1 MIKEKTLPMHD
12 LKIFGIYKDGKFTI
26 PKEQV
31 QALQEGKMT
40 DVVALKNL
48 KGKDIQIDN
57 LPARLSIV
65 RGVDGNPSLRIDP
78 VYRSPNSHPQLSTAE
93 KERLIKAEIA
103 NIRKNYVDKNGNVR
117 TEIIAY
123 DKDTKQFMSYDP
135 RAVKAPEAINDQKL
149 TSEQKRKYKEGE
161 MVELP
166 DGTQFQFSTTDRKG
180 IRSNQNGLVL
190 SVLLD
195 GGLSYLLLT
204 GIGRMLGRKSGEE
217 QSYSKGYQDAL
228 QKVQKQIERRIAL
241 NPNDKDALSDR
252 NNVREEMSKVG
263 TQPSIYQNR
272 SGDEVKRFNSI
283 DTVEGQ
289 KPSKKS
295 EDDEHRQR
303 KI

>member
-1 MIKEKTLPMHD
+1 MIKEKTLPMQD
-12 LKIFGIYKDGKFTI
+12 LKIFGIYKEGKFTI

-78 VYRSPNSHPQLSTAE
+78 VYRSPNSHPQLSTEE
-93 KERLIKAEIA
+93 KERLIRAEIA

-135 RAVKAPEAINDQKL
+135 RAVQVPESVNDQKL

-180 IRSNQNGLVL
+180 IRSNRNGLVL
-190 SVLLD
+190 SILLD
-195 GGLSYLLLT
+195 GGIFYLLFT
-204 GIGRMLGRKSGEE
+204 GIGKMLGKKSSEE
-217 QSYSKGYQDAL
+217 QSYSKGYQDGL
-228 QKVQKQIERRIAL
+228 QKVHQQIERRIAR
-241 NPNDKDALSDR
+241 NPNDNDALKDL
-252 NNVREEMSKVG
+252 NNVREEVSKVG
-263 TQPSIYQNR
+263 TQQPKYQNR
-272 SGDEVKRFNSI
+272 SVDEVKRFNSI
-283 DTVEGQ
+283 DTEEGRN
-289 KPSKKS
+289 PNKKS